1 MHTSKHA
8 RSFVILGEAGVGK
21 THLLSYFLSHGDV
34 SSYEIIT
41 TSCFKSKQDEYLY
54 PWQTIMLSLSNFI
67 EKESIPIPNA
77 YMQAVSALFPM
88 LGEFGSADVR
98 KKAHLLVDSVMGF
111 DSVLTVLTLASKKK
125 PLLLVVEDIQWIDS
139 MSLALL
145 DQALHKI
152 GPEKFVFA
160 ATCRQP
166 CGKEVERF
174 LRNVEEDELCSLL
187 SLAAFTYE
195 ETMQFIEL
203 CGARGIVLQD
213 KDRIYHERKGMRFC
227 SHNSSVASWKMV
239 NLKFCHTVWMRFYP
253 IGYLALV
260 LRDAK
265 YSILLLCSLT
275 MLHTGFLKL
284 LAVSQRS
291 ICSMSARNCA
301 VVLFLMKSMMEEV
314 SPWSL
319 HRRNFGILLIHI
331 FQRFRAESCT

>member
-1 MHTSKHA
+1 MA
-8 RSFVILGEAGVGK
+8 DYYAL
-21 THLLSYFLSHGDV
+21 
-34 SSYEIIT
+34 
-41 TSCFKSKQDEYLY
+41 
-54 PWQTIMLSLSNFI
+54 LSNFI

-88 LGEFGSADVR
+88 IGEFGSADVR

-166 CGKEVERF
+166 CGKKWKDFYVTSKRMSF
-174 LRNVEEDELCSLL
+174 APSFPLQRLPMKKRCSLL
-187 SLAAFTYE
+187 S
-195 ETMQFIEL
+195 

-213 KDRIYHERKGMRFC
+213 KDRIYHDTQGNAFLLTQLIGSIMENGQPKVLPHSMDEILSYRLSGLSFEGRQVL
-227 SHNSSVASWKMV
+227 NLVAM
-239 NLKFCHTVWMRFYP
+239 F
-253 IGYLALV
+253 
-260 LRDAK
+260 
-265 YSILLLCSLT
+265 LT

-314 SPWSL
+314 SPGL
-319 HRRNFGILLIHI
+319 YTGGISGSYLFTYSSAFAPNPALEHS
-331 FQRFRAESCT
+331 AGTLCA

>member
-1 MHTSKHA
+1 MA
-8 RSFVILGEAGVGK
+8 DYYAL
-21 THLLSYFLSHGDV
+21 
-34 SSYEIIT
+34 
-41 TSCFKSKQDEYLY
+41 
-54 PWQTIMLSLSNFI
+54 LSNFI

-88 LGEFGSADVR
+88 IGEFGSADVR

-203 CGARGIVLQD
+203 WCPRYRFAGQGPHLSRYARECV
-213 KDRIYHERKGMRFC
+213 
-227 SHNSSVASWKMV
+227 SA
-239 NLKFCHTVWMRFYP
+239 HT
-253 IGYLALV
+253 
-260 LRDAK
+260 
-265 YSILLLCSLT
+265 T
-275 MLHTGFLKL
+275 
-284 LAVSQRS
+284 
-291 ICSMSARNCA
+291 
-301 VVLFLMKSMMEEV
+301 
-314 SPWSL
+314 
-319 HRRNFGILLIHI
+319 HR
-331 FQRFRAESCT
+331 